1 MITEVTSESL
11 PLSAQLIRMS
21 YGFMY
26 TKLVYMAASLNLGA
40 RLAEGPRSSS
50 ELAAELKLYP
60 PYLYRLLRA
69 IAGEG
74 ILTEVEE
81 GVFGLTEMGECLK
94 PDHPDAACASILA
107 ACSPAIIA
115 AWEKLP
121 EALTSGATG
130 FHLAHG
136 KNLFEYLAE
145 HPQLSTQF
153 NQSMT
158 GVFGREPV
166 LVAEAYDFSVF
177 GSIVDVGGNNG
188 NALSLIL
195 NRHPGPRGLVY
206 DQPHVITEAESLLAE
221 RGLSNRI
228 TIQAGN
234 FFESVP
240 AGFDCYIL
248 SHIIHDWDDIKSIQI
263 LKNCRQGINP
273 DGKLLI
279 LEWVLPEGDAPHVAK
294 VVDINMMMLT
304 GGEERTGRQYG
315 RLLEKAG
322 FHLTRIIPTE
332 SECSIVEAEPACV
345 DA

>member
-1 MITEVTSESL
+1 MITETIPESL
-11 PLSAQLIRMS
+11 PLSARLIRMS

-26 TKLVYMAASLNLGA
+26 TRLVYMAASLNLGE
-40 RLAEGPRSSS
+40 RLANGPRPSD
-50 ELAAELKLYP
+50 ELAAELQLHP

-81 GVFGLTEMGECLK
+81 GVFGLTAMGECLH
-94 PDHPDAACASILA
+94 PDHPDAAQASILA

-121 EALTSGATG
+121 EALDTGATG

-145 HPQLSTQF
+145 HPELSTQF
-153 NQSMT
+153 NESMT

-177 GSIVDVGGNNG
+177 DSIVDVGGNNG

-195 NRHPGPRGLVY
+195 GRHPGPRGLVY
-206 DQPHVITEAESLLAE
+206 DQPHVILEAGALLSE
-221 RGLSNRI
+221 RGMSDRI
-228 TIQAGN
+228 ATRSGN

-248 SHIIHDWDDIKSIQI
+248 SHIIHDWDDKKSIQI
-263 LKNCRQGINP
+263 LKNCREGINP
-273 DGKLLI
+273 DGRLLV
-279 LEWVLPEGDAPHVAK
+279 LEWVLPEGDTPHVAR

-304 GGEERTGRQYG
+304 GGEERTGKQYG
-315 RLLEKAG
+315 RLLEQAG
-322 FHLTRIIPTE
+322 FRLTRIIPTE
-332 SECSIVEAEPACV
+332 SECSIVEAEPV
-345 DA
+345 

>member
-1 MITEVTSESL
+1 MITEVTPESL

-26 TKLVYMAASLNLGA
+26 TKLVYMAASLNLGD
-40 RLAEGPRSSS
+40 RLANGPRAAD
-50 ELAAELKLYP
+50 ELAAELKLNP

-81 GVFGLTEMGECLK
+81 GVFGLTAMGECLH
-94 PDHPDAACASILA
+94 PDHPDAARSSILA

-121 EALTSGATG
+121 EALASGDTG
-130 FHLAHG
+130 FHLAAG
-136 KNLFEYLAE
+136 KNLFEWLSE
-145 HPQLSTQF
+145 HPELSTQF

-166 LVAEAYDFSVF
+166 LVAEAYDFSLF
-177 GSIVDVGGNNG
+177 DSIVDVGGNNG
-188 NALSLIL
+188 NALSLML
-195 NRHPGPRGLVY
+195 KQHPGPSGMVY

-221 RGLSNRI
+221 RGMNDRI
-228 TIQAGN
+228 AVQAGD
-234 FFESVP
+234 FFDSVP
-240 AGFDCYIL
+240 SGFDCYIL
-248 SHIIHDWDDIKSIQI
+248 SHIIHDWDDDKSVQI
-263 LKNCRQGINP
+263 LANCRKGINP

-279 LEWVLPEGDAPHVAK
+279 LEWVLPEGDIPHVAK

-304 GGEERTGRQYG
+304 GGEERTGKQYG

-332 SECSIVEAEPACV
+332 SECSIVEAEPA
-345 DA
+345 

>member
-1 MITEVTSESL
+1 MITEVTPESL

-26 TKLVYMAASLNLGA
+26 TKLVYMAASLNLGD
-40 RLAEGPRSSS
+40 RLADGARSSR
-50 ELAAELKLYP
+50 ELAAELQLHP

-81 GVFGLTEMGECLK
+81 GVFGLTAMGECLK
-94 PDHPDAACASILA
+94 SDHPDAAQASILA

-121 EALTSGATG
+121 ESLASGATG
-130 FHLAHG
+130 FHLAQG
-136 KNLFEYLAE
+136 KNLFEYLSEHAE
-145 HPQLSTQF
+145 LSSQF

-177 GSIVDVGGNNG
+177 DSIVDIGGNNG

-195 NRHPGPRGLVY
+195 GRYPEPRGLVY
-206 DQPHVITEAESLLAE
+206 DQLHVITEAKTLLSE
-221 RGLSNRI
+221 RGMQDRI
-228 TIQAGN
+228 AVQPGD
-234 FFESVP
+234 FFASVP
-240 AGFDCYIL
+240 AGFDCYML
-248 SHIIHDWDDIKSIQI
+248 SHIIHDWDDGRSVRI
-263 LKNCRQGINP
+263 LANCREGINAG
-273 DGKLLI
+273 GKLLI
-279 LEWVLPEGDAPHVAK
+279 LEWVLPEGDTPHVAK

-304 GGEERTGRQYG
+304 GGEERTGKQYG
-315 RLLEKAG
+315 RLLEQAG
-322 FHLTRIIPTE
+322 FRLARIIPTE
-332 SECSIVEAEPACV
+332 SECSIVEAEPV
-345 DA
+345 